1 MLPSL
6 LEEILKEIEIFEI
19 TEAEFEIGK
28 KAQIEDYLNTLI
40 KPKARFQK
48 EFLFLIGEPIGSLIE
63 NQPDS
68 SDGKHMLK
76 TENSDKKRGSVAFL
90 PPPALP
96 MAAT

>member
-1 MLPSL
+1 MARKDRSVNLVNYKWFSSWCLDSDWSL
-6 LEEILKEIEIFEI
+6 
-19 TEAEFEIGK
+19 
-28 KAQIEDYLNTLI
+28 N
-40 KPKARFQK
+40 
-48 EFLFLIGEPIGSLIE
+48 EPIRSLIE